1 MRYAAPVIKVLL
13 LADTHLGFDLPSR
26 PRSERRR
33 RGPDFF
39 AMTRLGLA
47 PALRGEVDLV
57 VHGGDLLY
65 RSKVPASL
73 VRAALEPLL
82 EVADCGVPVVLVP
95 GNHER
100 SALPYPMLA
109 SHEHLHVLDRPRT
122 AVLHLGGARVA
133 VAGFPCERD
142 DIRDRF
148 QALVRS
154 TAAGDAEAD
163 LRVLCLHQ
171 TVEGA
176 AVEGHVFRSGA
187 DVVRGRDLPAGFA
200 AVLCG
205 HIHRAQVLTHDLHG
219 RPLAAPVLYPGS
231 VERTGFAERHE
242 AKGFMV
248 VELEPD
254 GSAAGRLARW
264 EFREL
269 PARPMAVVTVDV
281 SRFDAEALEARLRQ
295 ELEALPADAV
305 VQLRIEGRLE
315 DAAGGVLHA
324 TTLRRLHPSSMN
336 LSLQAPAAWRNR
348 VDRARSGP
356 GGGGRG

>member
-1 MRYAAPVIKVLL
+1 MIRVLL
-13 LADTHLGFDLPSR
+13 LGDTHLGFDLPSR
-26 PRSERRR
+26 PRGERRR

-39 AMTRLGLA
+39 AMTRLALE
-47 PALRGEVDLV
+47 PALRGEVHLV

-73 VRAALEPLL
+73 VQAALEPLL
-82 EVADCGVPVVLVP
+82 EVADRGVPVVLVP

-109 SHEHLHVLDRPRT
+109 SHQHLHVLDRPRT
-122 AVLHLGGARVA
+122 IVLDLAGARVA

-142 DIRDRF
+142 EIRDRF
-148 QALVRS
+148 LKLVGS
-154 TAAGDAEAD
+154 TGAGDVEAD
-163 LRVLCLHQ
+163 LRLLCLHQ

-187 DVVRGRDLPAGFA
+187 DVVRGRDVPAGFA

-205 HIHRAQVLTHDLHG
+205 HIHRAQLLTSDLRG

-242 AKGFMV
+242 AKGFV
-248 VELEPD
+248 VLELEPD
-254 GSAAGRLARW
+254 GSAAGRLAGW
-264 EFREL
+264 EFRKL
-269 PARPMAVVTVDV
+269 PARPMAVVTVDA
-281 SRFDAEALEARLRQ
+281 SRLDAEALEGRLRH

-305 VQLRIEGRLE
+305 VQLRIEGELGHGAEKALRSG
-315 DAAGGVLHA
+315 AV
-324 TTLRRLHPSSMN
+324 RRLHPSTMN
-336 LSLQAPAAWRNR
+336 LSLRGPAAWR
-348 VDRARSGP
+348 RS
-356 GGGGRG
+356 RD